1 MKLPSISLGHEWKEL
16 QKFEKLTDFE
26 RSIVFY
32 AENKASMNHFKSLIF
47 ELTEK
52 MNLQIC
58 YVTSVKD
65 DPIFSS
71 KNQRIL
77 PFYIGDGTARTKFF
91 LTLKA
96 IILVMD
102 MPDLQTFHIKRS
114 KKYPFHYVYL
124 FHSMFSI
131 HSYLRKGALDN
142 YDTVFCVGPHHINEI
157 RETEKMYGLKSK
169 NLINYGYGR
178 LDALLQEREY
188 FQRTDSSINNLILIT
203 PSYGNNNLLEKWG
216 VELIDILLKS
226 NFKVILR
233 PHFRTLRDSTKLID
247 SIKEKFEK
255 NPNFVLERG
264 IIPSHLFH
272 NSLCMI
278 SDWSGISLE
287 YAFALERP
295 VLFVDVPKKINNTD
309 FEKIRCQ
316 DIETNIRRDIGYV
329 ILPNEI
335 DNVPEKI
342 NSLLENSD
350 KFRKQI
356 RQVRSKTVFNIGGSA
371 VVGAKHIAKIADE
384 SKAINKF

>member
-16 QKFEKLTDFE
+16 QKFEKLTDSE

-114 KKYPFHYVYL
+114 KKYPVHYVYL

-142 YDTVFCVGPHHINEI
+142 YDTIFCVGPHHINEI

-203 PSYGNNNLLEKWG
+203 PSYGNNNLLEKCG
-216 VELIDILLKS
+216 LELIDILLKS

-264 IIPSHLFH
+264 IIPSNLFH

-287 YAFALERP
+287 YAFVLERP

-309 FEKIRCQ
+309 FEKIHYK

-329 ILPNEI
+329 ISPNEI
-335 DNVPEKI
+335 ENVPEKI
-342 NSLLENSD
+342 NSLFENSD

-371 VVGAKHIAKIADE
+371 VVGAKHIAKLLTNQ
-384 SKAINKF
+384 KQ